1 MRIVIPVR
9 MRIVSPYTYALIS
22 THVGGC
28 AQSWSAMVDVQEDI
42 IVALDKAQTSTVT
55 HAKLIKTLRALHDQT
70 DLYEFFQAFL
80 TPLRAALVVVR
91 KEPAVERVLDF
102 AAKFAASMAPL
113 ESTAASGEEEEAAG
127 EFPQQP
133 QLSCNTLWAAGEE
146 GRDEEETEDKGESN
160 GESED
165 RYTETEDEEE
175 EKEEL
180 DKNFFNFLLVK
191 VLSFHAAS
199 GRAVR

>member
-1 MRIVIPVR
+1 
-9 MRIVSPYTYALIS
+9 
-22 THVGGC
+22 
-28 AQSWSAMVDVQEDI
+28 MVDVQEDI

-133 QLSCNTLWAAGEE
+133 QLSCNTLWAAGDEDGEE

-175 EKEEL
+175 EL